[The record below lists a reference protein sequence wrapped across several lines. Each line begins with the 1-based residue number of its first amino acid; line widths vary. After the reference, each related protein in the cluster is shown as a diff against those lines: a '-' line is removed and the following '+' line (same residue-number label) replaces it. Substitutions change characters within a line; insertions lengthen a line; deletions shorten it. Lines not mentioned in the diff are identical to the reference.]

1 MRIQKKTEK
10 KIINYYKDK
19 KKVRI
24 LEYEIGLL
32 ERTIFDIDRC
42 RTDEN
47 TKEIETR
54 LEKSKRKL
62 IEKKLQLNEIINE
75 NMGLE
80 AIIVNLDREDKEL
93 FDLRYNR
100 ELGYQEIGRVLH
112 ISNSTISRRLNSI
125 LTTVN
130 A

>member
-1 MRIQKKTEK
+1 MRIQKKNEK

-19 KKVRI
+19 KQIRR

-32 ERTIFDIDRC
+32 ERTIFDIERC

-47 TKEIETR
+47 TEEIENR

-62 IEKKLQLNEIINE
+62 IEKKLKLNEIIDK
-75 NMGLE
+75 NMDLE
-80 AIIVNLDREDKEL
+80 AFIFNLEREEKEL
-93 FDLRYNR
+93 FELRYNR
-100 ELGYQEIGRVLH
+100 ELGYQEIGRALH
-112 ISNSTISRRLNSI
+112 ISNSTISRRLNNI
-125 LTTVN
+125 LMAVN

>member
-19 KKVRI
+19 KKIRR

-32 ERTIFDIDRC
+32 ERAIFDIERC

-47 TKEIETR
+47 IKVIENR
-54 LEKSKRKL
+54 IEKSKRKL

-75 NMGLE
+75 NMDLE
-80 AIIVNLDREDKEL
+80 AFIFNLDREDKEL

-112 ISNSTISRRLNSI
+112 ISNSTISRRINNI
-125 LTTVN
+125 LMSVSR
-130 A
+130 

>member
-19 KKVRI
+19 KKIRR

-32 ERTIFDIDRC
+32 ERVIFDIERC
-42 RTDEN
+42 KTDEN
-47 TKEIETR
+47 IKVIENR
-54 LEKSKRKL
+54 IEKSKRKL

-75 NMGLE
+75 NMDLE
-80 AIIVNLDREDKEL
+80 AFIFNLDREDKEL

-100 ELGYQEIGRVLH
+100 ELGYQEIGRVLY

-130 A
+130 V

>member
-19 KKVRI
+19 KKIRR

-42 RTDEN
+42 RTNEN
-47 TKEIETR
+47 IKVIENR
-54 LEKSKRKL
+54 IEKSKRKL

-75 NMGLE
+75 NMDLE
-80 AIIVNLDREDKEL
+80 AFIFNLDREDKEL
-93 FDLRYNR
+93 FELRYDRNF
-100 ELGYQEIGRVLH
+100 GYQEIGRVLH
-112 ISNSTISRRLNSI
+112 ISNSTISRRLNNI
-125 LTTVN
+125 LMTVN
-130 A
+130 G